1 MTNLC
6 MFNQTARTMS
16 NTENSKKTVRDNDQ
30 MTADSLSISEIRK
43 VVTEQLSGYGD
54 VDGMSVMKLVRLL
67 GSAITGRKEEY
78 KLSFNREE
86 EDRWYVDFPN
96 WPWKKG
102 NLEMV
107 CGADK
112 FLDLLSEGKDR
123 VSIIA
128 KATSEKL
135 DEAEFQQLMQDG
147 WHELSQTQ
155 SSLTGGATYTVRG
168 NKAEQFMRQHPLTGE
183 SMARTLWLCPVTLF
197 VVGRYP
203 KYFYVKAVEE

>member
-1 MTNLC
+1 
-6 MFNQTARTMS
+6 MS

-54 VDGMSVMKLVRLL
+54 VDGMSVMKLVKLL

-86 EDRWYVDFPN
+86 EDRWFVDFPN

-147 WHELSQTQ
+147 WYELEQTQ

-168 NKAEQFMRQHPLTGE
+168 ARSAQFMRKHPLTGE
-183 SMARTLWLCPVTLF
+183 SMSRTLWLCPVTLF

>member
-1 MTNLC
+1 
-6 MFNQTARTMS
+6 MS

-54 VDGMSVMKLVRLL
+54 VDGMSVIKLVKLL

-86 EDRWYVDFPN
+86 EDRWFVDFPN

-128 KATSEKL
+128 KAISEKF

-147 WHELSQTQ
+147 WYELEQTQ

-168 NKAEQFMRQHPLTGE
+168 ARSAQFMRKHPLTGE
-183 SMARTLWLCPVTLF
+183 SMSRTLWLCPVTLF

>member
-1 MTNLC
+1 
-6 MFNQTARTMS
+6 MFNQTSRTMS
-16 NTENSKKTVRDNDQ
+16 NTEEAKKTVRDNEKT
-30 MTADSLSISEIRK
+30 TADGLSISEIRK
-43 VVTEQLSGYGD
+43 VVTEQLAGYGD
-54 VDGMSVMKLVRLL
+54 ADGMSVMKLVRLL

-78 KLSFNREE
+78 RISFNRED
-86 EDRWYVDFPN
+86 EDRWFVDFPN

-107 CGADK
+107 CGADR

-123 VSIIA
+123 VTIIV
-128 KATSEKL
+128 KATSERM
-135 DEAEFQQLMQDG
+135 DEAEFQPLMQNG
-147 WHELSQTQ
+147 WHELVQTQ

-168 NKAEQFMRQHPLTGE
+168 AKAAQFMRQHPLTGE
-183 SMARTLWLCPVTLF
+183 SMPRTLWLCPVTLF

>member
-1 MTNLC
+1 MTNLY
-6 MFNQTARTMS
+6 MFNQTVRTMS

-86 EDRWYVDFPN
+86 EDRWFVDFPN

-135 DEAEFQQLMQDG
+135 DESEFQQLMQDG

-168 NKAEQFMRQHPLTGE
+168 DKAEQFMRKHPLTGE

>member
-1 MTNLC
+1 
-6 MFNQTARTMS
+6 MS

-86 EDRWYVDFPN
+86 EDRWYVDLPN

>member
-1 MTNLC
+1 
-6 MFNQTARTMS
+6 MS
-16 NTENSKKTVRDNDQ
+16 NTDNSKKTVRDNEQ
-30 MTADSLSISEIRK
+30 MAADGLSISEIRK
-43 VVTEQLSGYGD
+43 VVTEQLAGYGD
-54 VDGMSVMKLVRLL
+54 ADGMSVMKLVRLL

-86 EDRWYVDFPN
+86 GNRWFVDFPN

-107 CGADK
+107 CGADR

-123 VSIIA
+123 VTIIV
-128 KATSEKL
+128 KATSERM
-135 DEAEFQQLMQDG
+135 DEAEFQPLMQDG
-147 WHELSQTQ
+147 WHELVQTQ

-168 NKAEQFMRQHPLTGE
+168 NMDAQFVRQNPVTGE
-183 SMARTLWLCPVTLF
+183 SMPRTLWLCPVTLF

>member
-1 MTNLC
+1 
-6 MFNQTARTMS
+6 MS
-16 NTENSKKTVRDNDQ
+16 NTENSKKTVYDNDQ

-54 VDGMSVMKLVRLL
+54 VDGMSVIKLVKLL
-67 GSAITGRKEEY
+67 GSAITGRQEEY

-86 EDRWYVDFPN
+86 EDRWFVDFPN

-147 WHELSQTQ
+147 WYELEQTQ

-168 NKAEQFMRQHPLTGE
+168 ARSAQFMRKHPLTGE
-183 SMARTLWLCPVTLF
+183 SMSRTLWLCPVTLF

>member
-1 MTNLC
+1 
-6 MFNQTARTMS
+6 MS
-16 NTENSKKTVRDNDQ
+16 NTENSKKIVRDNDQ
-30 MTADSLSISEIRK
+30 MTADSLSISEIRN

-54 VDGMSVMKLVRLL
+54 VEGMSVMKLVRLL

-96 WPWKKG
+96 WPLKKG

-147 WHELSQTQ
+147 WHELSQIQ

-168 NKAEQFMRQHPLTGE
+168 NKAEQFMRKHPLTGE
-183 SMARTLWLCPVTLF
+183 SMPRTLWLCPVTLF
-197 VVGRYP
+197 VVVRYP
-203 KYFYVKAVEE
+203 KYFYVKAIEE

>member
-1 MTNLC
+1 
-6 MFNQTARTMS
+6 MS
-16 NTENSKKTVRDNDQ
+16 NTEEVKKTVRDNEKT
-30 MTADSLSISEIRK
+30 TADGLSISEIRK
-43 VVTEQLSGYGD
+43 VVTEQLAGYGD
-54 VDGMSVMKLVRLL
+54 ADGMSVMKLVRLL

-78 KLSFNREE
+78 RISFNREDE
-86 EDRWYVDFPN
+86 NRWFVDFPN

-107 CGADK
+107 CGADR

-123 VSIIA
+123 VTIIA
-128 KATSEKL
+128 KTPSRKL
-135 DEAEFQQLMQDG
+135 DEAEFQQLMQEG
-147 WHELSQTQ
+147 WHELEQTQ

-168 NKAEQFMRQHPLTGE
+168 AEAAQFMRQHPLTGE
-183 SMARTLWLCPVTLF
+183 SMPRTLWLCPVTLF

>member
-1 MTNLC
+1 

-86 EDRWYVDFPN
+86 EDRWFVDFPN

-123 VSIIA
+123 VSVIA

>member
-1 MTNLC
+1 
-6 MFNQTARTMS
+6 MS

-54 VDGMSVMKLVRLL
+54 VDGMSVMKLVKLL

-86 EDRWYVDFPN
+86 EDRWFVDFPN
-96 WPWKKG
+96 WPWKKS

-147 WHELSQTQ
+147 WYELEQTQ

-168 NKAEQFMRQHPLTGE
+168 ARSAQFMRKHPLTGE
-183 SMARTLWLCPVTLF
+183 SMSRTLWLCPVTLF

>member
-1 MTNLC
+1 
-6 MFNQTARTMS
+6 MS

-86 EDRWYVDFPN
+86 EDRWFVDFPN

-147 WHELSQTQ
+147 WHELSQIQ

>member
-1 MTNLC
+1 
-6 MFNQTARTMS
+6 MS

-54 VDGMSVMKLVRLL
+54 VDGMSVIKLVKLL

-86 EDRWYVDFPN
+86 EDRWFVDFPN

-147 WHELSQTQ
+147 WYELEQTQ

-168 NKAEQFMRQHPLTGE
+168 ARSAQFMRKHPLTGE
-183 SMARTLWLCPVTLF
+183 SMSRTLWLCPVTLF

>member
-1 MTNLC
+1 
-6 MFNQTARTMS
+6 MS

-86 EDRWYVDFPN
+86 EDRWFVDFPN

-183 SMARTLWLCPVTLF
+183 SMARTLWLYPVTLF

>member
-1 MTNLC
+1 
-6 MFNQTARTMS
+6 MS

-86 EDRWYVDFPN
+86 EDRWFVDFPN

-183 SMARTLWLCPVTLF
+183 SMARTLWLCPVTRF

-203 KYFYVKAVEE
+203 KYLYVKAVEE

>member
-1 MTNLC
+1 

-86 EDRWYVDFPN
+86 EDRWFVDFPN

>member
-1 MTNLC
+1 
-6 MFNQTARTMS
+6 MFNQTVRTMS

-86 EDRWYVDFPN
+86 EDRWFVDFPN

-147 WHELSQTQ
+147 WHELSQT
-155 SSLTGGATYTVRG
+155 
-168 NKAEQFMRQHPLTGE
+168 
-183 SMARTLWLCPVTLF
+183 
-197 VVGRYP
+197 
-203 KYFYVKAVEE
+203 

>member
-112 FLDLLSEGKDR
+112 FLDLLSEGRDR

>member
-1 MTNLC
+1 
-6 MFNQTARTMS
+6 
-16 NTENSKKTVRDNDQ
+16 
-30 MTADSLSISEIRK
+30 
-43 VVTEQLSGYGD
+43 
-54 VDGMSVMKLVRLL
+54 MSVMKLVRLL

>member
-1 MTNLC
+1 
-6 MFNQTARTMS
+6 MFNQTTSTMS
-16 NTENSKKTVRDNDQ
+16 NIENLKKTVRDNDQ
-30 MTADSLSISEIRK
+30 MTADSLSISEIRN

-54 VDGMSVMKLVRLL
+54 VDGMNVMKLVRLL

-86 EDRWYVDFPN
+86 EDRWFVDFPN

-107 CGADK
+107 CGANK

-168 NKAEQFMRQHPLTGE
+168 NKAEQFMRKHPLTGE
-183 SMARTLWLCPVTLF
+183 SMPRTLWLCPVTLF

-203 KYFYVKAVEE
+203 KYFYVKAIEE

>member
-1 MTNLC
+1 
-6 MFNQTARTMS
+6 MS

-86 EDRWYVDFPN
+86 EDRWFVDFPN

>member
-1 MTNLC
+1 

-86 EDRWYVDFPN
+86 EDRWFVDFPN

-147 WHELSQTQ
+147 WHELSQIQ

>member
-1 MTNLC
+1 
-6 MFNQTARTMS
+6 MS

-86 EDRWYVDFPN
+86 EDRWFVDFPN

-123 VSIIA
+123 VSVIA

>member
-1 MTNLC
+1 
-6 MFNQTARTMS
+6 MS
-16 NTENSKKTVRDNDQ
+16 NTENSKKTVYDNDQ

-54 VDGMSVMKLVRLL
+54 VDGMSVIKLVKLL

-86 EDRWYVDFPN
+86 EDRWFVDFPN

-147 WHELSQTQ
+147 WYELEQTQ

-168 NKAEQFMRQHPLTGE
+168 ARSAQFMRKHPLTGE
-183 SMARTLWLCPVTLF
+183 SMSRTLWLCPVTLF